1 MLLELA
7 LIEEYRSSRSCG
19 LPKHFS
25 IIVHKLAR
33 VEVFGARRAQ
43 SLVPYLSVQ
52 ALINNVGA
60 NHDIGMVVVVGH
72 RDQHGLVQTGAK
84 RPRAYLP
91 VEAND

>member
-1 MLLELA
+1 MLLKLA
-7 LIEEYRSSRSCG
+7 LIEEYWSGRSCG
-19 LPKHFS
+19 LPEHFS

-33 VEVFGARRAQ
+33 VKVFGAGRAQ

-52 ALINNVGA
+52 ALIHNVGA
-60 NHDIGMVVVVGH
+60 NHDVGMVVVVGH
-72 RDQHGLVQTGAK
+72 RDQHGLVQTGTK